1 MTHKT
6 PSHPTRDQ
14 HVGGAGEPPD
24 HHSAAAQA
32 IAPGAMAAPPNGQA
46 GNREPYAVGYCRP
59 PLHSRFKP
67 GQSGNPKGRA
77 KGSQNLRTIVKQVSS
92 EQILI
97 REGDRPRRMSRM
109 EALVRTTFTRAFK
122 GDPKALTSLIMLW
135 RQIGL
140 TEIDETT
147 TELLQGP
154 EYAAIIADFLARQ
167 RVKHAPSDDVVDATA
182 LPLAT
187 PAKQEG

>member
-46 GNREPYAVGYCRP
+46 GNREPYTVGYGRP

-77 KGSQNLRTIVKQVSS
+77 KGALNLRTIVKQVSN

-97 REGDRPRRMSRM
+97 REGDRPRRMSRL
-109 EALVRTTFTRAFK
+109 EALVCTTFTRAFK
-122 GDPKALTSLIMLW
+122 EDPRALASLIMLL

-140 TEIDETT
+140 TESDETT

-154 EYAAIIADFLARQ
+154 EYAAIVADFLARQ
-167 RVKHAPSDDVVDATA
+167 LAPAANDDVVDVAA
-182 LPLAT
+182 PPLAT
-187 PAKQEG
+187 SAKQEG